1 MIINRLQAVG
11 NTEDKVNAIIAYLDE
26 LQRVLEHELNNIGD
40 ANINTED
47 ISGVIKVIKE
57 RL

>member
-26 LQRVLEHELNNIGD
+26 LQRVLELNNIGD

-47 ISGVIKVIKE
+47 ISEVIKVIKE